1 MALGADE
8 IEFDL
13 WPTADGQLAVCHD
26 PSVDRTTDGKGTIC
40 DMTWEQMKNLDAGK
54 KFHSEYEGVRI
65 PLFEEVL
72 RQFAGKVVMNI
83 HIKSIGASVLKNRIM
98 EPMVLKDL
106 EDREIP
112 AYDENTFQKILQ
124 LLDKYQCRDM
134 VYITGEKDVLET
146 ALKMAPDIKRC
157 CLEGHMNY
165 SIVENAI
172 RYQCSRVQFC
182 KLFLTRSMIDKAHA
196 KGMICNLFWSDDAE
210 EAKAFFD
217 MGIDVI
223 LTNHFLKTSGID

>member
-1 MALGADE
+1 MSKRKFCSHRGFNAVAPENTLPAFAAAVALGADE

-26 PSVDRTTDGKGTIC
+26 PSVDRTTDGKGKIC

-98 EPMVLKDL
+98 EGRGPVSYTHLDVYKRQTFECAGSSHRGACKVD
-106 EDREIP
+106 P
-112 AYDENTFQKILQ
+112 AA
-124 LLDKYQCRDM
+124 QC
-134 VYITGEKDVLET
+134 ET
-146 ALKMAPDIKRC
+146 RGLIGA
-157 CLEGHMNY
+157 G
-165 SIVENAI
+165 
-172 RYQCSRVQFC
+172 
-182 KLFLTRSMIDKAHA
+182 
-196 KGMICNLFWSDDAE
+196 
-210 EAKAFFD
+210 
-217 MGIDVI
+217 
-223 LTNHFLKTSGID
+223 